1 MMRLSWIIHI
11 FAFLHAV
18 TAVSC
23 RLAGVDDELLLTV
36 LTIAMILIIC
46 YKKKLSVEF
55 TAATVI
61 IGNIIGYL
69 MGNLGAN
76 MLNFLISSPIVI
88 HGLSTTVTTE
98 VLGWSIIAIS
108 NIFKRNS
115 SSDGNQPMP
124 PSYIRWVLLA
134 AGGIFFIR
142 LAIVFVFELNSLSTS
157 DTLDSIS
164 IVFSN
169 SVGII
174 ILACLNI
181 IYIGYISKLR
191 PDAGKTIKIV
201 IFISFML
208 LASLIEDIILG
219 FRIPFIVA
227 ALSQITIY
235 CIVFIVNYAITSRN
249 EMNRQREKAH
259 LAQYRY
265 LKLKRQVNP
274 HFLFNSLNILDCLV
288 CDEKTEQASTYIHK
302 LAGIYRYMIKS
313 EDEELVQLRDELVF
327 VNLYVDLLKVRFPV
341 GFDVKID
348 IPEEALA
355 RYVLPCSL
363 QLLIENAIKHNT
375 VTETNPLIINI
386 VSDNTN
392 VQVSNNII
400 PKVTVAQSTGL
411 GQKYI
416 RDQYQDIS
424 GKEIDIIKTDDRY
437 CVTLPLL

>member
-1 MMRLSWIIHI
+1 
-11 FAFLHAV
+11 
-18 TAVSC
+18 
-23 RLAGVDDELLLTV
+23 
-36 LTIAMILIIC
+36 
-46 YKKKLSVEF
+46 
-55 TAATVI
+55 
-61 IGNIIGYL
+61 
-69 MGNLGAN
+69 
-76 MLNFLISSPIVI
+76 
-88 HGLSTTVTTE
+88 
-98 VLGWSIIAIS
+98 
-108 NIFKRNS
+108 
-115 SSDGNQPMP
+115 MP
-124 PSYIRWVLLA
+124 SSYIRWVLLA

-142 LAIVFVFELNSLSTS
+142 LAIAFIFERNSLSTS
-157 DTLDSIS
+157 DTLASIGM
-164 IVFSN
+164 VFSN

-174 ILACLNI
+174 ILTCLNI
-181 IYIGYISKLR
+181 IYIRYIGKLQLK
-191 PDAGKTIKIV
+191 AGKALGIA
-201 IFISFML
+201 IFIGFTI
-208 LASLIEDIILG
+208 LASLIEDFILG
-219 FRIPFIVA
+219 FKIPFIVA
-227 ALSQITIY
+227 ALTQVTIY
-235 CIVFIVNYAITSRN
+235 CIVFIVNYTISSRN

-348 IPEEALA
+348 IPEESMS

-375 VTETNPLIINI
+375 VTEANPLIISI
-386 VSDNTN
+386 VSDNIN

-400 PKVTVAQSTGL
+400 PKVTTAQSTGL

-416 RDQYQDIS
+416 RNQYQDIS
-424 GKEIDIIKTDDRY
+424 GKEIDILRTDDRY

>member
-1 MMRLSWIIHI
+1 MKLSWIIHI

-36 LTIAMILIIC
+36 LTIAMILTIC
-46 YKKKLSVEF
+46 YKKKLSIEF

-76 MLNFLISSPIVI
+76 MLNFLISSPVVI
-88 HGLSTTVTTE
+88 HGLSTTATTE

-108 NIFKRNS
+108 NVFKRNS
-115 SSDGNQPMP
+115 SAEGNQPMP

-142 LAIVFVFELNSLSTS
+142 LAIAFFFEHNSWSTG
-157 DTLDSIS
+157 DTLSSIG
-164 IVFSN
+164 IVLSN
-169 SVGII
+169 SIGII
-174 ILACLNI
+174 ILTCLNI
-181 IYIGYISKLR
+181 IYIGYISKIQ
-191 PDAGKTIKIV
+191 PKTSKALKIV
-201 IFISFML
+201 IFTGFLL

-227 ALSQITIY
+227 ALTQITIY
-235 CIVFIVNYAITSRN
+235 CIVFIVSYAIASRN

-288 CDEKTEQASTYIHK
+288 CDEKTEQASIYIHK
-302 LAGIYRYMIKS
+302 LASIYRYMIRS
-313 EDEELVQLRDELVF
+313 EDEELVSLREEMAF
-327 VNLYVDLLKVRFPV
+327 VGQYVDLLKVRFPE
-341 GFDVKID
+341 GFDVVTD
-348 IPEEALA
+348 VPEEKMG
-355 RYVLPCSL
+355 RFVLPCSV
-363 QLLIENAIKHNT
+363 QLLVENATKHNAVST
-375 VTETNPLIINI
+375 DNPLIIRI
-386 VSDNTN
+386 EAKEDSICI
-392 VQVSNNII
+392 SNNLV
-400 PKVTVAQSTGL
+400 PKLTVSSSTGL

-416 RDQYQDIS
+416 SRQYMDLAGKAIEIS
-424 GKEIDIIKTDDRY
+424 RTDNEY
-437 CVTLPLL
+437 FVTLPLL

>member
-142 LAIVFVFELNSLSTS
+142 LVIAFVFELNSLSTS

-375 VTETNPLIINI
+375 VTEINPLIINI

-416 RDQYQDIS
+416 RNQYQDIS

>member
-1 MMRLSWIIHI
+1 MKLSWIIHI

-36 LTIAMILIIC
+36 LTIAMILTIC
-46 YKKKLSVEF
+46 YKKKLSIEF

-76 MLNFLISSPIVI
+76 MLNFLISSPVVI
-88 HGLSTTVTTE
+88 HGLSTTATTE

-108 NIFKRNS
+108 NVFKRNS
-115 SSDGNQPMP
+115 SAEGNQPMP

-142 LAIVFVFELNSLSTS
+142 LVIAFVFELNSLSTS

-375 VTETNPLIINI
+375 VTEINPLIINI

-416 RDQYQDIS
+416 RNQYQDIS

>member
-1 MMRLSWIIHI
+1 MKLSWMIHI

-76 MLNFLISSPIVI
+76 MLNFLISSPVVI

-108 NIFKRNS
+108 NVFKRS
-115 SSDGNQPMP
+115 SSADGNQPMP

-142 LAIVFVFELNSLSTS
+142 LAIAVFFKHHSWGTG
-157 DTLDSIS
+157 DTLSSIG
-164 IVFSN
+164 IVLSN

-174 ILACLNI
+174 ILTCLNI
-181 IYIGYISKLR
+181 IYIGYISKIQ
-191 PDAGKTIKIV
+191 PKTSKALKIV
-201 IFISFML
+201 IFTGFLL

-227 ALSQITIY
+227 ALTQITIY
-235 CIVFIVNYAITSRN
+235 CIVFIVSYAIASRN

-348 IPEEALA
+348 IPDEALA

-375 VTETNPLIINI
+375 VTEDNPLIINI
-386 VSDNTN
+386 ISDDTN

-424 GKEIDIIKTDDRY
+424 GKEIDIIRTADRY

>member
-1 MMRLSWIIHI
+1 MKLSWTIHI
-11 FAFLHAV
+11 FAILHAV

-36 LTIAMILIIC
+36 LTIAMVLIIC
-46 YKKKLSVEF
+46 FKNKLSIEF

-69 MGNLGAN
+69 MGNIGAN
-76 MLNFLISSPIVI
+76 MLNLLISSPVII

-108 NIFKRNS
+108 NVFKRS
-115 SSDGNQPMP
+115 SSADGNQPMP

-142 LAIVFVFELNSLSTS
+142 LAIAVFFKHHSWGTG
-157 DTLDSIS
+157 DTLSSIG
-164 IVFSN
+164 IVLSN

-174 ILACLNI
+174 ILICLNI
-181 IYIGYISKLR
+181 IYISFISKLR
-191 PDAGKTIKIV
+191 PATGKAIKTT

-208 LASLIEDIILG
+208 IASLIEDIILG

-227 ALSQITIY
+227 ALTQITIY
-235 CIVFIVNYAITSRN
+235 CIVFIVNYALTSRN

-348 IPEEALA
+348 IPDEALA

-375 VTETNPLIINI
+375 VTEDNPLIINI
-386 VSDNTN
+386 ISDDTN

-424 GKEIDIIKTDDRY
+424 GKEIDIIRTADRY

>member
-1 MMRLSWIIHI
+1 MKLSWIIHI

-36 LTIAMILIIC
+36 LTIAMILTIC
-46 YKKKLSVEF
+46 YKKKLSIEF

-76 MLNFLISSPIVI
+76 MLNFLISSPVVI
-88 HGLSTTVTTE
+88 HGLSTTATTE

-108 NIFKRNS
+108 NVFKRNS
-115 SSDGNQPMP
+115 SAEGNQPMP

-142 LAIVFVFELNSLSTS
+142 LVIAFVFELNSLSTS

-348 IPEEALA
+348 IPDEALA

-375 VTETNPLIINI
+375 VTENNPLIINI
-386 VSDNTN
+386 ISDDTN

-424 GKEIDIIKTDDRY
+424 GKEIDIIRTADRY

>member
-1 MMRLSWIIHI
+1 MRLSWIIHI

-142 LAIVFVFELNSLSTS
+142 LVIAFVFELNSLSTS

-375 VTETNPLIINI
+375 VTEINPLIINI

-416 RDQYQDIS
+416 RNQYQDIS